1 MCLQFAEKFGSKKR
15 GLLLRV
21 SVPKKLEGFGKVSV
35 NIPRPSGAKATK
47 QTPSSKHVCIIPR
60 SGYRVHKEY
69 SFCTALIGLT
79 ACALLSEEGE
89 ISEKPNPPIFPS
101 DLNLVSVCKSQ
112 EKEVIW
118 AFLNEYD
125 NSLNSKKN
133 PEIDKLIQFA
143 INYYIDFVL
152 PKKQYIKINDE
163 NKKIFEDILETLNNI
178 NNSSSSEEIQT
189 LIYEIG
195 KKHNFSNLR
204 DYFKLIY
211 QVLLGQQQGPRLGSF
226 IKLYGIKK
234 TCNLLEKV
242 LSE

>member
-1 MCLQFAEKFGSKKR
+1 MFQKPKSA
-15 GLLLRV
+15 
-21 SVPKKLEGFGKVSV
+21 KKLYFDSIPKSV
-35 NIPRPSGAKATK
+35 D
-47 QTPSSKHVCIIPR
+47 
-60 SGYRVHKEY
+60 EY
-69 SFCTALIGLT
+69 FSFLKSFNKNDQDNNKFDNPVWHIHQGMP
-79 ACALLSEEGE
+79 
-89 ISEKPNPPIFPS
+89 PNYNS
-101 DLNLVSVCKSQ
+101 DINFNSLLNLVSVCNSQ